1 MSSTKDPLR
10 DFPGGLVVKTL
21 PASIAGGTGSI
32 PGLETKIPQAM
43 WHGQKVNKSINISE
57 NLVLSIKLIKVLH

>member
-1 MSSTKDPLR
+1 MSSIKDPAR

-21 PASIAGGTGSI
+21 SASIAGSTGSI
-32 PGLETKIPQAM
+32 PGPGTKILHAM
-43 WHGQKVNKSINISE
+43 WHGQKVNKSINIPE

>member
-32 PGLETKIPQAM
+32 PGLETKIPRAVGQLSLCPTALSPHPSTQAPQQDKQM
-43 WHGQKVNKSINISE
+43 Q
-57 NLVLSIKLIKVLH
+57 